1 MMHLLNQLTTLA
13 SRAAEAEA
21 LQRKRPTFIPG
32 AARRLW
38 RNVRKSGLKREKP
51 LPAVLT
57 RQNVRAA
64 LRTELYR
71 RAKRD
76 YPAMSRRD
84 RRNLARALAAKR
96 FKESRELPKAA

>member
-1 MMHLLNQLTTLA
+1 MTRVLNSLATFA
-13 SRAAEAEA
+13 SRAVEAEA
-21 LQRKRPTFIPG
+21 LLRKRPTFIPG

-38 RNVRKSGLKREKP
+38 AKARKSGLKREKP
-51 LPAVLT
+51 LPVVLT

-71 RAKRD
+71 RAKQD
-76 YPAMSRRD
+76 YPEMSRRD